1 MTTSQFGQAFRKRF
15 PELVEN
21 NIVVSQSESDP
32 HQWAVWYSGRNY
44 RLGIA
49 ADENGV
55 YVRDLR
61 VYGSFQDD
69 LYFAADRRNTL
80 FRQTEALIDEVGLLK
95 RWQISN
101 QAVALPQITKKDNSY
116 SVAFGDRIITLD
128 KETFSFNFAPEEVFG
143 LTENINEKSF
153 GGLWI
158 YKLTETGLAASN
170 RNFWQ
175 VAAFVI
181 SGAWIL
187 AFLKIRRFRGEL
199 IALVIGVLAVGFLS
213 VEIYSFLPIADL
225 GFAYFAKLQ
234 PFSVFAGGVLAYLI
248 MPLLYVG
255 LGVAVFS
262 RVRRLTKSAF
272 LGIFSEIL
280 FFFWGSLGFILV
292 FYRQLPLDVGL
303 VSGIKSSVFNFIWFF
318 KFPSLE
324 KLFFAYSAGQMNI
337 EFFANAAK
345 TWNLFLIPA
354 AIFFQ
359 FMNFGVLFLGV
370 VFLIW
375 RFFRKRETVKFILL
389 LALVFW
395 VPFAVN
401 RVDLRLPTVF
411 DTMLGVTGIIGLFLL
426 IKSLKKNFR
435 AAGIILILVALFA
448 AAVNFESL
456 AKRNSQVWFR
466 FNSQWSDKGK
476 TATILGRQQY
486 LSDVFLWQI
495 FNQRGSAVFIP
506 QGIGQY
512 FFVDISLFTILYT
525 NDVLVVP
532 SVFPNRCFICYRVF
546 NRVIPHAISFL
557 KQCTDLFDLLNK
569 YHVCFYIYFD
579 LLAGM
584 NNRGVVSSTQLLSDQ
599 RIGNIEILT
608 QEIHQHLTRLH
619 DLLATSFLKNNPFVD
634 VVKSGDGLHNILY

>member
-1 MTTSQFGQAFRKRF
+1 VLKPALDVSEKQDVVIIQWAAREPLLGWGQGLEYSNFSVQANDYTKQGLDSDFFAKLARKYLYNEISDFNQLTIGIEVGQEGAEYFNEFAEQLATLDGFGDLQIVTTSQFGQAFRKRF

-153 GGLWI
+153 DGLWI

-359 FMNFGVLFLGV
+359 LMNFGVLFFGV

-512 FFVDISLFTILYT
+512 FFVDVDGSKLDLAVENSYGVTGRIS
-525 NDVLVVP
+525 N
-532 SVFPNRCFICYRVF
+532 
-546 NRVIPHAISFL
+546 
-557 KQCTDLFDLLNK
+557 
-569 YHVCFYIYFD
+569 
-579 LLAGM
+579 
-584 NNRGVVSSTQLLSDQ
+584 
-599 RIGNIEILT
+599 
-608 QEIHQHLTRLH
+608 
-619 DLLATSFLKNNPFVD
+619 
-634 VVKSGDGLHNILY
+634 